1 MKSER
6 GYLPSLFY
14 NDEEGFVLKK
24 VTLLACMLGA
34 GLLNMSSAMAAP
46 MLTSQISATQAAA
59 PQANAWV
66 EINVQAFEQNIQT
79 LQQQLQ
85 DKSQIC
91 AVMKADAYGHGIQSL
106 MPSIIKL
113 NVPCVGI
120 TSNAEAA
127 MVRQSGY
134 QGRILRLRAATDQ
147 EIQNAASL
155 KMEELFGNYEQA
167 QRISTWAKQQGIT
180 VAYHLGLNA
189 GGMDRNGLELNSETG
204 KQQALRMT
212 KLPNLKLVGIMT
224 HYAVEDEKYVRERLA
239 VFNQQTNWL
248 IKKAKLKREELT
260 LHTANSFAT
269 LTVPESH
276 LDMVRAGGVIYGDSI
291 PDRVEYKKLM
301 TFKTQVATVNAYLKG
316 TTVGYDRTYT
326 LKRDSLLANLPM
338 GYSDGYRRA
347 FSNKAY
353 VLIRGH
359 KVPVV
364 GRTSMNTTMVDVTD
378 FPDIRANDEVVLFG
392 EQRGATVKQSDL
404 EEYNGALLADVYIM
418 WGNSNP
424 KVVVK

>member
-14 NDEEGFVLKK
+14 NDQEGFVLKK

-91 AVMKADAYGHGIQSL
+91 AVMKADAYGHGIQLL

-167 QRISTWAKQQGIT
+167 QRISAWAKQQGIT

-378 FPDIRANDEVVLFG
+378 FPDIRASDEVVLFG
-392 EQRGATVKQSDL
+392 QQGNESVKQSDL
-404 EEYNGALLADVYIM
+404 EEYNGALLADVYTM

-424 KVVVK
+424 KIAVR

>member
-1 MKSER
+1 MK
-6 GYLPSLFY
+6 
-14 NDEEGFVLKK
+14 K
-24 VTLLACMLGA
+24 TALLACLLGT
-34 GLLNMSSAMAAP
+34 GLLNANSSFAAP
-46 MLTSQISATQAAA
+46 LLTPHLSAAQAAA

-79 LQQQLQ
+79 LQKQLQ

-91 AVMKADAYGHGIQSL
+91 AVMKADAYGHGIEIL
-106 MPSIIKL
+106 MPSILKL
-113 NVPCVGI
+113 QVPCVGI

-127 MVRQSGY
+127 AVRQSGY
-134 QGRILRLRAATDQ
+134 QGRVLRLRAATDL
-147 EIQNAASL
+147 EIQNASSL
-155 KMEELFGNYEQA
+155 KIEELFGNYEQA
-167 QRISTWAKQQGIT
+167 QRMSQWAKQQGLSL
-180 VAYHLGLNA
+180 AYHLGLNA
-189 GGMDRNGLELNSETG
+189 GGMDRNGLELNSKAG
-204 KQQALRMT
+204 QQQALSMV
-212 KLPNLKLVGIMT
+212 KLPNLQLAGIMT

-239 VFNQQTNWL
+239 VFNQQTDWL
-248 IKKAKLKREELT
+248 IKKAKLKREALI

-291 PDRVEYKKLM
+291 PDRTEYQKLM
-301 TFKTQVATVNAYLKG
+301 SFKTQVATVNAYLKG
-316 TTVGYDRTYT
+316 TTVGYDQTYT
-326 LKRDSLLANLPM
+326 LKRDSLLANLPL

-392 EQRGATVKQSDL
+392 RQGAEQVKQSDL
-404 EEYNGALLADVYIM
+404 EDYNGALLADVYTM

-424 KVVVK
+424 KVAVR

>member
-91 AVMKADAYGHGIQSL
+91 AVMKADAYGHGIQLL

-189 GGMDRNGLELNSETG
+189 GGMDRNGLELNSEQG

-269 LTVPESH
+269 
-276 LDMVRAGGVIYGDSI
+276 
-291 PDRVEYKKLM
+291 
-301 TFKTQVATVNAYLKG
+301 
-316 TTVGYDRTYT
+316 
-326 LKRDSLLANLPM
+326 
-338 GYSDGYRRA
+338 
-347 FSNKAY
+347 
-353 VLIRGH
+353 
-359 KVPVV
+359 
-364 GRTSMNTTMVDVTD
+364 
-378 FPDIRANDEVVLFG
+378 
-392 EQRGATVKQSDL
+392 
-404 EEYNGALLADVYIM
+404 
-418 WGNSNP
+418 
-424 KVVVK
+424 

>member
-14 NDEEGFVLKK
+14 NDQEGFVLKK

-46 MLTSQISATQAAA
+46 MLTSHISATQAAA

-91 AVMKADAYGHGIQSL
+91 AVMKADAYGHGIQLL

-167 QRISTWAKQQGIT
+167 QRISAWAKQQGIT

-189 GGMDRNGLELNSETG
+189 GGMDRNGLELSTEQG
-204 KQQALRMT
+204 KQQALNMT

-224 HYAVEDEKYVRERLA
+224 HYAVQDEKYVREHLA
-239 VFNQQTNWL
+239 VFNQQTDWL
-248 IKKAKLKREELT
+248 IKKAKLKREALT

-316 TTVGYDRTYT
+316 TTVGYDQTYT

-378 FPDIRANDEVVLFG
+378 FPDIRASDEVVLFG
-392 EQRGATVKQSDL
+392 QQGSETVKQSDL
-404 EEYNGALLADVYIM
+404 EDYNGALLADVYTM

-424 KVVVK
+424 KIAVR

>member
-1 MKSER
+1 
-6 GYLPSLFY
+6 
-14 NDEEGFVLKK
+14 
-24 VTLLACMLGA
+24 MLGA
-34 GLLNMSSAMAAP
+34 GLLNFNSSFAAP
-46 MLTSQISATQAAA
+46 LLTPHLSAAQAAA

-79 LQQQLQ
+79 LQKQLQ

-91 AVMKADAYGHGIQSL
+91 AVMKADAYGHGIEIL
-106 MPSIIKL
+106 MPSIMKL
-113 NVPCVGI
+113 QVPCVGI

-127 MVRQSGY
+127 AVRQSGY
-134 QGRILRLRAATDQ
+134 QGRVLRLRAATDL
-147 EIQNAASL
+147 EIQNASSL
-155 KMEELFGNYEQA
+155 KIEELFGNYEQA
-167 QRISTWAKQQGIT
+167 QRMSQWAKQQGLSL
-180 VAYHLGLNA
+180 AYHLGLNA
-189 GGMDRNGLELNSETG
+189 GGMDRNGLELNSKAG
-204 KQQALRMT
+204 QQQALSMV
-212 KLPNLKLVGIMT
+212 KLPNLQLVGIMT

-239 VFNQQTNWL
+239 VFNQQTDWL
-248 IKKAKLKREELT
+248 IKKAKLKREALI

-291 PDRVEYKKLM
+291 PDRTEYQKLM
-301 TFKTQVATVNAYLKG
+301 SFKTQVATVNAYLKG
-316 TTVGYDRTYT
+316 TTVGYDQTYT
-326 LKRDSLLANLPM
+326 LKRDSLLANLPL

-392 EQRGATVKQSDL
+392 RQGAEQVKQSDL
-404 EEYNGALLADVYIM
+404 EDYNGALLADVYTM

-424 KVVVK
+424 KVAVR

>member
-1 MKSER
+1 VRE
-6 GYLPSLFY
+6 GIYPLFCY
-14 NDEEGFVLKK
+14 NDEEGFILKK
-24 VTLLACMLGA
+24 STLFACMLGA
-34 GLLNMSSAMAAP
+34 GLLNINSSFAAP
-46 MLTSQISATQAAA
+46 LLTTHISASQSAA

-91 AVMKADAYGHGIQSL
+91 AVMKADAYGHGIELL
-106 MPSIIKL
+106 MPSIMKL

-127 MVRQSGY
+127 TVRQSGY
-134 QGRILRLRAATDQ
+134 QGRLLRLRAATDQ

-155 KMEELFGNYEQA
+155 NMEELLGNYEQA
-167 QRISTWAKQQGIT
+167 QRMSQWAKQQGLTIK
-180 VAYHLGLNA
+180 YHLGLNA
-189 GGMDRNGLELNSETG
+189 GGMDRNGLELNSEMG

-212 KLPNLKLVGIMT
+212 KLANLKLVGIMT
-224 HYAVEDEKYVRERLA
+224 HYAVEDEQYVRDHLA
-239 VFNQQTNWL
+239 VFNQQTDWL
-248 IKKAKLKREELT
+248 IKKAKLKREALT

-276 LDMVRAGGVIYGDSI
+276 LDMVRAGGVIYGDSL

-301 TFKTQVATVNAYLKG
+301 AFKTQVATVNAYLKG
-316 TTVGYDRTYT
+316 TTVGYDQTYT
-326 LKRDSLLANLPM
+326 LKRDSLLANLPL

-392 EQRGATVKQSDL
+392 QQGAESVKQSDL
-404 EEYNGALLADVYIM
+404 EEYNGALLADVYTM

-424 KVVVK
+424 KVLVRHD

>member
-1 MKSER
+1 MKK
-6 GYLPSLFY
+6 
-14 NDEEGFVLKK
+14 N
-24 VTLLACMLGA
+24 TLLACLLGA
-34 GLLNMSSAMAAP
+34 GLLNFNSSFAAP
-46 MLTSQISATQAAA
+46 LLTPHLSAAQAAA

-79 LQQQLQ
+79 LQKQLQ

-91 AVMKADAYGHGIQSL
+91 AVMKADAYGHGIEIL
-106 MPSIIKL
+106 MPSILKL
-113 NVPCVGI
+113 HVPCVGI

-127 MVRQSGY
+127 AVRQSGY
-134 QGRILRLRAATDQ
+134 QGRILRLRAATDL
-147 EIQNAASL
+147 EIQNASSL
-155 KMEELFGNYEQA
+155 KIEELFGNYEQA
-167 QRISTWAKQQGIT
+167 QRMSQWAKQQGLSL
-180 VAYHLGLNA
+180 AYHLGLNA
-189 GGMDRNGLELNSETG
+189 GGMDRNGLELNSKAG
-204 KQQALRMT
+204 QQQALSMV
-212 KLPNLKLVGIMT
+212 KLPNLQLVGIMT

-239 VFNQQTNWL
+239 VFNQQTGWL
-248 IKKAKLKREELT
+248 IKKAKLKREALI

-291 PDRVEYKKLM
+291 PDRTEYKKLM

-316 TTVGYDRTYT
+316 TTVGYDQTYT
-326 LKRDSLLANLPM
+326 LKRDSLLANLPL

-364 GRTSMNTTMVDVTD
+364 GRTSMNTSMVDVTD

-392 EQRGATVKQSDL
+392 EQGGAIVKQSDL
-404 EEYNGALLADVYIM
+404 EEYNGALLADVYTM

>member
-1 MKSER
+1 MREGISP
-6 GYLPSLFY
+6 LFFY
-14 NDEEGFVLKK
+14 NNEEGLNLKK

-46 MLTSQISATQAAA
+46 MLTSHISATQAAA

-91 AVMKADAYGHGIQSL
+91 AVMKADAYGHGIQLL

-167 QRISTWAKQQGIT
+167 QRISVWAKQQGVT

-189 GGMDRNGLELNSETG
+189 GGMDRNGLELNTEQG
-204 KQQALRMT
+204 KQQGLNMT

-224 HYAVEDEKYVRERLA
+224 HYAVEDEKYVREHLA
-239 VFNQQTNWL
+239 VFNQQTDWL
-248 IKKAKLKREELT
+248 IKKAKLKREALT

-276 LDMVRAGGVIYGDSI
+276 LDMVRADGVIYGDSI

-316 TTVGYDRTYT
+316 TTVGYDQTYT

-378 FPDIRANDEVVLFG
+378 FPDIRASDEVVLFG
-392 EQRGATVKQSDL
+392 QQGNETVKQSDL
-404 EEYNGALLADVYIM
+404 EDYNGALLADVYTM

-424 KVVVK
+424 KIAVR

>member
-1 MKSER
+1 MRE
-6 GYLPSLFY
+6 GIYPLFCY
-14 NDEEGFVLKK
+14 NDEEGFILKK
-24 VTLLACMLGA
+24 STLFACMLGA
-34 GLLNMSSAMAAP
+34 GLLNINSSFAAP
-46 MLTSQISATQAAA
+46 LLTTHISASQSAA

-66 EINVQAFEQNIQT
+66 EINVKAFEQNIQT

-91 AVMKADAYGHGIQSL
+91 AVMKADAYGHGIELL
-106 MPSIIKL
+106 MPSIMKL

-134 QGRILRLRAATDQ
+134 QGRLLRLRAATDQ

-155 KMEELFGNYEQA
+155 NMEELLGNYEQA
-167 QRISTWAKQQGIT
+167 QRMSQWAKQQGLTIK
-180 VAYHLGLNA
+180 YHLGLNA
-189 GGMDRNGLELNSETG
+189 GGMDRNGLELNSEMG

-212 KLPNLKLVGIMT
+212 KLANLKLVGIMT
-224 HYAVEDEKYVRERLA
+224 HYAVEDEQYVRDHLA
-239 VFNQQTNWL
+239 VFNQQTDWL
-248 IKKAKLKREELT
+248 IKKAKLKREALT

-276 LDMVRAGGVIYGDSI
+276 LDMVRAGGVIYGDSL

-301 TFKTQVATVNAYLKG
+301 AFKTQVATVNAYLKG
-316 TTVGYDRTYT
+316 TTVGYDQTYT
-326 LKRDSLLANLPM
+326 LKRDSLLANLPL

-392 EQRGATVKQSDL
+392 QQGAESVKQSDL
-404 EEYNGALLADVYIM
+404 EEYNGALLADVYTM

-424 KVVVK
+424 KVLVRHD

>member
-1 MKSER
+1 MRE
-6 GYLPSLFY
+6 GIYPLFCY
-14 NDEEGFVLKK
+14 NDEEGFILKK
-24 VTLLACMLGA
+24 STLFACMLGA
-34 GLLNMSSAMAAP
+34 GLLNINSSFAAP
-46 MLTSQISATQAAA
+46 LLTTHISASQSAA

-91 AVMKADAYGHGIQSL
+91 AVMKADAYGHGIELL
-106 MPSIIKL
+106 MPSIMKL

-134 QGRILRLRAATDQ
+134 QGRLLRLRAATDQ

-155 KMEELFGNYEQA
+155 NMEELLGNYEQA
-167 QRISTWAKQQGIT
+167 QRMSQWAKQQGLTIK
-180 VAYHLGLNA
+180 YHLGLNA
-189 GGMDRNGLELNSETG
+189 GGMDRNGLELNSEMG

-212 KLPNLKLVGIMT
+212 KLANLKLVGIMT
-224 HYAVEDEKYVRERLA
+224 HYAVEDEQYVRDHLA
-239 VFNQQTNWL
+239 VFNQQTDWL
-248 IKKAKLKREELT
+248 IKKAKLKREALT

-276 LDMVRAGGVIYGDSI
+276 LDMVRAGGVIYGDSL

-301 TFKTQVATVNAYLKG
+301 AFKTQVATVNAYLKG
-316 TTVGYDRTYT
+316 TTVGYDQTYT
-326 LKRDSLLANLPM
+326 LKRDSLLANLPL

-392 EQRGATVKQSDL
+392 QQGAESVKQSDL
-404 EEYNGALLADVYIM
+404 EEYNGALLADVYTM

-424 KVVVK
+424 KVLVRHD

>member
-1 MKSER
+1 MREGISP
-6 GYLPSLFY
+6 LFFY

-34 GLLNMSSAMAAP
+34 GLLNMSSTMAAP
-46 MLTSQISATQAAA
+46 MLTSHISATQVAA

-91 AVMKADAYGHGIQSL
+91 AVMKADAYGHGIQLL

-189 GGMDRNGLELNSETG
+189 GGMDRNGLELSTEQG
-204 KQQALRMT
+204 KQQALNMT

-224 HYAVEDEKYVRERLA
+224 HYAVEDEKYVREHLA
-239 VFNQQTNWL
+239 VFNQQTDWL
-248 IKKAKLKREELT
+248 IKKAKLKREALT

-316 TTVGYDRTYT
+316 TTVGYDQTYT

-378 FPDIRANDEVVLFG
+378 FPDIRASDEVVLFG
-392 EQRGATVKQSDL
+392 QQGTETVKQSDL
-404 EEYNGALLADVYIM
+404 EDYNGALLADVYTM

-424 KVVVK
+424 KIAVR

>member
-1 MKSER
+1 MKK
-6 GYLPSLFY
+6 
-14 NDEEGFVLKK
+14 N
-24 VTLLACMLGA
+24 TLLACLLGA
-34 GLLNMSSAMAAP
+34 GLLNVNSSFAAP
-46 MLTSQISATQAAA
+46 LLTPHLSAAQAAA

-79 LQQQLQ
+79 LQKQLQ

-91 AVMKADAYGHGIQSL
+91 AVMKADAYGHGIEIL
-106 MPSIIKL
+106 MPSIMKL
-113 NVPCVGI
+113 QVPCVGI

-127 MVRQSGY
+127 AVRQSGY
-134 QGRILRLRAATDQ
+134 QGRVLRLRAATDL
-147 EIQNAASL
+147 EIQNASSL
-155 KMEELFGNYEQA
+155 KIEELFGNYEQA
-167 QRISTWAKQQGIT
+167 QRMSQWAKQQGLSL
-180 VAYHLGLNA
+180 AYHLGLNA
-189 GGMDRNGLELNSETG
+189 GGMDRNGLELNSKAG
-204 KQQALRMT
+204 QQQALSMV
-212 KLPNLKLVGIMT
+212 KLPNLQLVGIMT

-239 VFNQQTNWL
+239 VFNQQTDWL
-248 IKKAKLKREELT
+248 IKKAKLKREALI

-291 PDRVEYKKLM
+291 PDRTEYQKLM
-301 TFKTQVATVNAYLKG
+301 SFKTQVATVNAYLKG
-316 TTVGYDRTYT
+316 TTVGYDQTYT
-326 LKRDSLLANLPM
+326 LKRDSLLANLPL

-392 EQRGATVKQSDL
+392 RQGAEQVKQSDL
-404 EEYNGALLADVYIM
+404 EDYNGALLADVYTM

-424 KVVVK
+424 KVAVR

>member
-1 MKSER
+1 MKK
-6 GYLPSLFY
+6 
-14 NDEEGFVLKK
+14 N
-24 VTLLACMLGA
+24 TLLACLLGA
-34 GLLNMSSAMAAP
+34 GLLNFNSSFAAP
-46 MLTSQISATQAAA
+46 LLTPHLSAAQAAA

-79 LQQQLQ
+79 LQKQLQ

-91 AVMKADAYGHGIQSL
+91 AVMKADAYGHGIEIL
-106 MPSIIKL
+106 MPSIMKL
-113 NVPCVGI
+113 QVPCVGI

-127 MVRQSGY
+127 AVRQSGY
-134 QGRILRLRAATDQ
+134 QGRVLRLRAATDL
-147 EIQNAASL
+147 EIQNASSL
-155 KMEELFGNYEQA
+155 KIEELFGNYEQA
-167 QRISTWAKQQGIT
+167 QRMSQWAKQQGMSL
-180 VAYHLGLNA
+180 AYHLGLNA
-189 GGMDRNGLELNSETG
+189 GGMDRNGLELNSKAG
-204 KQQALRMT
+204 QQQALSMV
-212 KLPNLKLVGIMT
+212 KLPNLQLVGIMT

-239 VFNQQTNWL
+239 VFNQQTDWL
-248 IKKAKLKREELT
+248 IKKAKLKREALI

-269 LTVPESH
+269 LTVTESH

-291 PDRVEYKKLM
+291 PDRTEYQKLM
-301 TFKTQVATVNAYLKG
+301 SFKTQVATVNAYLKG
-316 TTVGYDRTYT
+316 TTVGYDQTYT
-326 LKRDSLLANLPM
+326 LKRDSLLANLPL

-392 EQRGATVKQSDL
+392 RQGAEQVKQSDL
-404 EEYNGALLADVYIM
+404 EDYNGALLADVYTM

-424 KVVVK
+424 KVAVR

>member
-1 MKSER
+1 ML
-6 GYLPSLFY
+6 G
-14 NDEEGFVLKK
+14 
-24 VTLLACMLGA
+24 LAC
-34 GLLNMSSAMAAP
+34 SSLQPVMAAP
-46 MLTSQISATQAAA
+46 LLTTQLSAQQTIA

-66 EINVQAFEQNIQT
+66 EINLQAFEQNIQT
-79 LQQQLQ
+79 LQQQLH

-91 AVMKADAYGHGIQSL
+91 AVMKADAYGHGIALL

-127 MVRQSGY
+127 VVRQSGY
-134 QGRILRLRAATDQ
+134 TGRILRLRAATDH

-155 KMEELFGNYEQA
+155 HVEELLGNFEQA
-167 QRISTWAKQQGIT
+167 QRLSQWATQQNLT
-180 VAYHLGLNA
+180 LAYHLTLNS
-189 GGMDRNGLELNSETG
+189 GGMDRNGLDLQMPEA
-204 KQQALRMT
+204 KKQALAMT
-212 KLPNLKLVGIMT
+212 KLPHLKLVGIMS
-224 HYAVEDEKYVRERLA
+224 HYAVEDQNYVREHLA
-239 VFNQQTNWL
+239 IFNAQTNWL
-248 IKKAKLKREELT
+248 IHAAKLDRKQLT

-276 LDMVRAGGVIYGDSI
+276 LDMVRAGGVLYGDSI
-291 PDRVEYKKLM
+291 PERTEYKKIM
-301 TFKTQVATVNAYLKG
+301 SFKTQVAVVNHYAKG
-316 TTVGYDRTYT
+316 TTVGYDQTYT
-326 LKRDSLLANLPM
+326 LKRDSYLANLPV

-378 FPDIRANDEVVLFG
+378 FPDIRAEDEVILFG
-392 EQRGATVKQSDL
+392 RQGNAEVKQSDL
-404 EEYNGALLADVYIM
+404 EEYNGALLADVYTI

-424 KVVVK
+424 KVAVRY